1 MICNSDDR
9 FTHYNSVTIS
19 YLIEG
24 ILKARTT
31 NLAEIVHH
39 IDYDGLS
46 SSLYKQFQRF
56 FRKEM
61 EIGGLSFYLVE
72 DFINTL
78 LSVFHKRLHLYL
90 SIDRHNWKFGSKD
103 NNLLAVH
110 LFEPITGI
118 DFPVHVLDLNH
129 AGNSSTFSRI
139 KILNDIS
146 CFLEPYINADQIR
159 VTVLGDREFIGNDW
173 QEYLQL
179 NFNSSVLRLKRS
191 FTMDNGL
198 TVAEIY
204 NNLSIN
210 EVYQYTNDTYK
221 IVIKHL
227 PPIKG
232 RRDSCLALISYDKS
246 LSVKRILSVYKI
258 RWGIGVSSKGH
269 ITQSV
274 KVRPRLKDPN
284 LVAWEAPW
292 RETKAVEPSDTIFN
306 KENMQHSRPQ
316 RTVNVDVASLHVNP
330 VAETVYNARRQQ
342 GLTETSLMRQ
352 FSPAGYQ
359 RWHGVKG
366 YVETGEALDTR
377 RRNLAEEANPIT
389 RMGKWMSRCQGGGLG
404 RSTVDRRAAK
414 RAGRKGPRPMST
426 SFVQSEAGVR

>member
-110 LFEPITGI
+110 LFEPTTGI

-146 CFLEPYINADQIR
+146 CFLEPYINASQIR

-198 TVAEIY
+198 TVAEVY

-210 EVYQYTNDTYK
+210 EIYEYTNDTYK
-221 IVIKHL
+221 IVIKRL

-246 LSVKRILSVYKI
+246 LSVRRILSIYKI
-258 RWGIGVSSKGH
+258 RWGIERAFFNLESNGFNTRDTHLDKPKRIEMMVFILFACYYFSVITGYLNSLERRIPVKNHGYKAMSLFLSGRRFLCGLLNKYIISS
-269 ITQSV
+269 Q
-274 KVRPRLKDPN
+274 
-284 LVAWEAPW
+284 
-292 RETKAVEPSDTIFN
+292 
-306 KENMQHSRPQ
+306 
-316 RTVNVDVASLHVNP
+316 
-330 VAETVYNARRQQ
+330 
-342 GLTETSLMRQ
+342 
-352 FSPAGYQ
+352 
-359 RWHGVKG
+359 
-366 YVETGEALDTR
+366 
-377 RRNLAEEANPIT
+377 
-389 RMGKWMSRCQGGGLG
+389 
-404 RSTVDRRAAK
+404 STVIERLNYIFGSMYLLFKKNLIQNHAVK
-414 RAGRKGPRPMST
+414 L
-426 SFVQSEAGVR
+426 GVL